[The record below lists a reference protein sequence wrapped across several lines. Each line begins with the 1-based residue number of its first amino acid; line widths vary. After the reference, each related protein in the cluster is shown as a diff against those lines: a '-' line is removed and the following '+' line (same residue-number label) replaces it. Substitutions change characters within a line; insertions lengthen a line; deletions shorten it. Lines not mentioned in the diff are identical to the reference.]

1 MGLFKKRAD
10 PAEMERLRAE
20 IQSMSQRLSA
30 ADAAKQQLDERLR
43 GIQQRLDTPLT
54 TPPTEPPPKPGGVD
68 QAEVD
73 QLRSDMLR
81 LSTRVDERRVGPTV
95 DPAELIAVRDE
106 VGRLTRRLDE
116 QPEPVAPGA
125 DAGELAE
132 VRQMVERLTTRLD
145 EQPEPVA
152 PGADA
157 GELAEV
163 RQMVERLTTRL
174 DEVDARIT
182 SISTELANQ
191 ISEISNDVDAIG
203 RDAPPT
209 DEVVDELRDA
219 QTRLANEQARY
230 QIAFR
235 QDMAEL
241 ADRLKRS

>member
-20 IQSMSQRLSA
+20 IQSMGQRLSA
-30 ADAAKQQLDERLR
+30 ADAAKQQLDERLQ

-54 TPPTEPPPKPGGVD
+54 SPPSEPPPKPGGVD

-81 LSTRVDERRVGPTV
+81 LSTRVDERSGGPTV
-95 DPAELIAVRDE
+95 DPTELRAVRDE
-106 VGRLTRRLDE
+106 VGRLAQRLDE
-116 QPEPVAPGA
+116 QPEPAAPGA

-132 VRQMVERLTTRLD
+132 VRQMVERLTS
-145 EQPEPVA
+145 
-152 PGADA
+152 
-157 GELAEV
+157 
-163 RQMVERLTTRL
+163 RL

-191 ISEISNDVDAIG
+191 ISEISNDIDAIG
-203 RDAPPT
+203 GNAPPT
-209 DEVVDELRDA
+209 DEIVDELRDA

-235 QDMAEL
+235 QDMADL